1 MPLLNF
7 KGPFLH
13 EQVFLCFRLLL
24 VRMSPNHLISF
35 WPPILT
41 ELVLVFV
48 HMEHELV
55 NNSGKPKNKS
65 KVAVLE
71 SFLGINGYFKDPTK
85 WLRLYLAVCKLLD
98 FLLIL
103 PSDSLSHYQVY
114 KWAFT
119 ETPGV
124 YCIDNLEELVNDD
137 GEDEANGDKTSPET
151 AGNDKETRLKRD
163 SSNAKSSRT
172 EEVSKMAVLNSPIS
186 EQKRLAQKHNPKA
199 KSGKDSG
206 KHGKDINTVF
216 LPYITR
222 IMKILRQKKGL
233 GEDSWHTPLRVPGEL
248 ILLQKKI
255 QTIYDLLPFFIAVT
269 GDLVKED
276 VDVMK
281 FARFKMQP
289 VEELI
294 EKDFIENSSSLT

>member
-1 MPLLNF
+1 M
-7 KGPFLH
+7 
-13 EQVFLCFRLLL
+13 
-24 VRMSPNHLISF
+24 
-35 WPPILT
+35 
-41 ELVLVFV
+41 VFV

-55 NNSGKPKNKS
+55 NNGGKPKNKS

-103 PSDSLSHYQVY
+103 PSDSLPHYQVY

-124 YCIDNLEELVNDD
+124 YCVDNIEDLAHSEE
-137 GEDEANGDKTSPET
+137 GEAIKPAT
-151 AGNDKETRLKRD
+151 A
-163 SSNAKSSRT
+163 SSNGAVADAASKGKEARPNKVNGTTPKGGRT
-172 EEVSKMAVLNSPIS
+172 EEVSKMAILNAPIS
-186 EQKRLAQKHNPKA
+186 EQKRFAQKQNNQKA
-199 KSGKDSG
+199 AANKSMKDSSHQHNSSSS
-206 KHGKDINTVF
+206 KHHSSSANNNKQINAIF

-222 IMKILRQKKGL
+222 IVKILRQKKGL
-233 GEDSWHTPLRVPGEL
+233 GEDNWHTPLRVPGEL
-248 ILLQKKI
+248 ILMQKKV
-255 QTIYDLLPFFIAVT
+255 QSIYDLLPFFIAVT

-276 VDVMK
+276 VDVTK

-289 VEELI
+289 IEELI
-294 EKDFIENSSSLT
+294 EKDFIENPSSLT